1 MTIAELCAAIDG
13 PVMRRDDPGFF
24 KELQGYNLAVKH
36 NPELV
41 IGATSVEDVQIA
53 VRYAFKH
60 HLPVTV
66 LATGHEAQQPINEG
80 MVITVTRL
88 NSVAVDE
95 STCTAIVGG
104 GARAGDVARAAAPF
118 GLAPVAGGSSSV
130 GFTGLVLGGGIGPLA
145 RSHGFCSDYVIS
157 FRMVLFN
164 GEEVSA
170 SKENNSELFW
180 ALRGGK
186 GGLGVIVETRVKLIN
201 LNTFYGGCI
210 AFAEEDIN
218 MALRKWVDWTHDAPK
233 TVTTSVAIMRF
244 PADCRLPEATRG
256 KTLLMLRFAYPGGAE
271 MGRVFAAPFFKVA
284 EPVFGELKELPG
296 SRLDLVHNDPT
307 APTMCWTDGM
317 LLDAVDDTFATEL
330 LKQVGSGRKSPF
342 LMVEIRHL
350 GAATHIDVP
359 EGSAVSGRSGEYSL
373 CVVGKPDPCLFE
385 KTLPQAFD
393 SLREAIDSYLCTE
406 NFINWWSGRRIEDFE
421 RCWPE
426 STFNRLVRLRKKWD
440 PSGLFPISPSVS

>member
-1 MTIAELCAAIDG
+1 
-13 PVMRRDDPGFF
+13 MRQ
-24 KELQGYNLAVKH
+24 K
-36 NPELV
+36 
-41 IGATSVEDVQIA
+41 
-53 VRYAFKH
+53 
-60 HLPVTV
+60 
-66 LATGHEAQQPINEG
+66 
-80 MVITVTRL
+80 
-88 NSVAVDE
+88 
-95 STCTAIVGG
+95 
-104 GARAGDVARAAAPF
+104 
-118 GLAPVAGGSSSV
+118 
-130 GFTGLVLGGGIGPLA
+130 
-145 RSHGFCSDYVIS
+145 
-157 FRMVLFN
+157 
-164 GEEVSA
+164 
-170 SKENNSELFW
+170 
-180 ALRGGK
+180 
-186 GGLGVIVETRVKLIN
+186 
-201 LNTFYGGCI
+201 YGG
-210 AFAEEDIN
+210 
-218 MALRKWVDWTHDAPK
+218 
-233 TVTTSVAIMRF
+233 TTSAC
-244 PADCRLPEATRG
+244 AEN
-256 KTLLMLRFAYPGGAE
+256 TLSPVPFTSTIWNYLRVRREY
-271 MGRVFAAPFFKVA
+271 
-284 EPVFGELKELPG
+284 LKELPG

>member
-186 GGLGVIVETRVKLIN
+186 GGLGVIVETLSLI
-201 LNTFYGGCI
+201 
-210 AFAEEDIN
+210 
-218 MALRKWVDWTHDAPK
+218 
-233 TVTTSVAIMRF
+233 
-244 PADCRLPEATRG
+244 
-256 KTLLMLRFAYPGGAE
+256 
-271 MGRVFAAPFFKVA
+271 
-284 EPVFGELKELPG
+284 
-296 SRLDLVHNDPT
+296 
-307 APTMCWTDGM
+307 
-317 LLDAVDDTFATEL
+317 
-330 LKQVGSGRKSPF
+330 
-342 LMVEIRHL
+342 
-350 GAATHIDVP
+350 HI
-359 EGSAVSGRSGEYSL
+359 
-373 CVVGKPDPCLFE
+373 
-385 KTLPQAFD
+385 
-393 SLREAIDSYLCTE
+393 
-406 NFINWWSGRRIEDFE
+406 
-421 RCWPE
+421 
-426 STFNRLVRLRKKWD
+426 
-440 PSGLFPISPSVS
+440 